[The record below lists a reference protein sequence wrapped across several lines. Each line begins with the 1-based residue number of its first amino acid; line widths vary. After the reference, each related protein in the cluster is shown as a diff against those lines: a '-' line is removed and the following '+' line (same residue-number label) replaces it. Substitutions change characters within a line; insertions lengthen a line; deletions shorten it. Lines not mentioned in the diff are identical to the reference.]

1 MKKSF
6 FLIFVVLGVASSQ
19 APSPNQAPLRG
30 DRLKPLAYDQ
40 MTPEQKKMADLV
52 MSGKIQGG
60 TGGPFNILLRS
71 PALGESVVRY
81 GEYVRFRSPI
91 PARLNELAALITTR
105 YWTAQ
110 FPWYAHHRAA
120 VQAGLN
126 EAVISAIAE
135 GRRPA
140 SSPPNAMQPDEE
152 AVYNFCT
159 ELLTTSEVSDATY
172 RAVKDKLGEAGVV
185 ELLGIVGYYG
195 TVSMLVNTDRYP
207 LPEGVAPELRPLP
220 ISR

>member
-19 APSPNQAPLRG
+19 GPSPTPAPLRG
-30 DRLKPLAYDQ
+30 DRFKPLAYDQ

-60 TGGPFNILLRS
+60 TGGPFNVLLRS
-71 PALGESVVRY
+71 PTLGEAVVRY
-81 GEYVRFRSPI
+81 GEYVRFRSPL
-91 PARLNELAALITTR
+91 PAKLNELAALITTR

-120 VQAGLN
+120 VQAGLS
-126 EAVISAIAE
+126 EAIISAIAE
-135 GRRPA
+135 GRRPT
-140 SSPPNAMQPDEE
+140 SMQPDED
-152 AVYNFCT
+152 AVYNLCT
-159 ELLTTSEVSDATY
+159 ELLKTSEVSDATF
-172 RAVKDKLGEAGVV
+172 RAAKDKLGEAGVV
-185 ELLGIVGYYG
+185 ELLGVVGYYG

-207 LPEGVAPELRPLP
+207 LPDGVAAELKQLN
-220 ISR
+220 

>member
-1 MKKSF
+1 
-6 FLIFVVLGVASSQ
+6 
-19 APSPNQAPLRG
+19 
-30 DRLKPLAYDQ
+30 

-52 MSGKIQGG
+52 LSGKIQGG
-60 TGGPFNILLRS
+60 TGGPFNVLLRS
-71 PALGESVVRY
+71 PALGEAVVRY
-81 GEYVRFRSPI
+81 GEYVRFKTPL
-91 PARLNELAALITTR
+91 PAKLNELAALITTR

-126 EAVISAIAE
+126 EAIIGAIAE
-135 GRRPA
+135 GRRPT
-140 SSPPNAMQPDEE
+140 SLQPDEG

-159 ELLTTSEVSDATY
+159 ELLKTSEVSDATY
-172 RAVKDKLGEAGVV
+172 RAVKDQLGEAGVV

-207 LPEGVAPELRPLP
+207 LPDGATPELRPLP
-220 ISR
+220 ESR

>member
-1 MKKSF
+1 
-6 FLIFVVLGVASSQ
+6 
-19 APSPNQAPLRG
+19 
-30 DRLKPLAYDQ
+30 

-60 TGGPFNILLRS
+60 TGGPFNVLLRS
-71 PALGESVVRY
+71 PALGEALVRY
-81 GEYVRFRSPI
+81 GEYVRFRSAL
-91 PARLNELAALITTR
+91 PAKLNELAALVTTR

-126 EAVISAIAE
+126 EAIISAIAE

-140 SSPPNAMQPDEE
+140 SMPPDEQ

-159 ELLTTSEVSDATY
+159 ELLNTSEVSDATY
-172 RAVKDKLGEAGVV
+172 RAAKDKLGEAGVV

-195 TVSMLVNTDRYP
+195 TVSMLLNTDRYP
-207 LPEGVAPELRPLP
+207 LPDGVAPELPPLP
-220 ISR
+220 ESH

>member
-1 MKKSF
+1 MRKSF
-6 FLIFVVLGVASSQ
+6 LLIFVVLGVASSQ
-19 APSPNQAPLRG
+19 APAPLRG
-30 DRLKPLAYDQ
+30 DRFKPIEYAQ
-40 MTPEQKKMADLV
+40 MTAEQKVMADLV

-60 TGGPFNILLRS
+60 TGGPFNVLLRS
-71 PALGESVVRY
+71 PALGTAVVRY
-81 GEYVRFRSPI
+81 GEYVRFRSPL
-91 PARLNELAALITTR
+91 PAKLNELAALITTR

-120 VQAGLN
+120 LQAGLS
-126 EAVISAIAE
+126 EAIISAIAE

-140 SSPPNAMQPDEE
+140 SLPPNGMQRDEE

-159 ELLTTSEVSDATY
+159 ELLKTGEVSDATF
-172 RAVKDKLGEAGVV
+172 RAAKDKLGEAGVV

-207 LPEGVAPELRPLP
+207 LPEGVATELKPLP
-220 ISR
+220 